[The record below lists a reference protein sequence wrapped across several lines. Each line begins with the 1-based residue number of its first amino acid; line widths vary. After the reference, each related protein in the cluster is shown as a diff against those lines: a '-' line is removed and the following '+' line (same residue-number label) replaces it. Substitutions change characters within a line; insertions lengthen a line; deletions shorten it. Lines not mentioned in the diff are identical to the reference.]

1 MLRHTR
7 WRPRRAGLDQR
18 PPGLSVLRLRTRCH
32 PWPCGRLPTSDYD
45 GGDHQPRW
53 ACPRPTWLASV
64 EGGRGMVPTFNAS
77 RSTGSRPS
85 SSLAASPR
93 RPAAFHRGLQFGQ
106 SWTSPKRRQQQCHR
120 LCTADRPASIRFE
133 PTGADDD
140 DRIGQ
145 TRWASEMI
153 SRTRCRPRGQA
164 GAQRR
169 SASAADGDSPT
180 LPLAMAES
188 V

>member
-106 SWTSPKRRQQQCHR
+106 SWTSPKRRRQQCHR

-133 PTGADDD
+133 PTFHSRGSTTT
-140 DRIGQ
+140 GFP
-145 TRWASEMI
+145 TRTPLRLTCRTWA
-153 SRTRCRPRGQA
+153 
-164 GAQRR
+164 
-169 SASAADGDSPT
+169 
-180 LPLAMAES
+180 